1 MNACRWLRRTPVALC
16 SALVCCAAF
25 LPASAVAD
33 GDPASDVLLVE
44 DVFYPYQPPPG
55 RGLEASMKS
64 ALHAAAAVG
73 LRLKVAIIG
82 SAEELGLVPRLFG
95 RPQAYANF
103 LDSEIS
109 FNSPQPLL
117 VVMPAGFGLANAG
130 SATVL
135 RGLSVDGTHGPA
147 GLTRSAIRAV
157 VNLGRARG
165 SRAAI
170 PPLATGAPARSGPP
184 ALLVF
189 GLPTLLLALGGL
201 FAWRRGR
208 LR

>member
-1 MNACRWLRRTPVALC
+1 VSRRRLIALAAVLACTVLAPAAAL
-16 SALVCCAAF
+16 
-25 LPASAVAD
+25 AD

-55 RGLEASMKS
+55 PALEASMKS
-64 ALHAAAAVG
+64 ALHSAAAVG

-130 SATVL
+130 SATAL
-135 RGLSVDGTHGPA
+135 RGLSVDATHGHP

-157 VNLGRARG
+157 VYLARARG

-170 PPLATGAPARSGPP
+170 PSLAVGAPAHGGPP
-184 ALLVF
+184 ALVVF

-208 LR
+208 TR